1 MLRTL
6 ARSSLPIVSRCAR
19 IPSGLPKLPHRTFM
33 TSPSRRLPGFTN
45 MLSDHGAP
53 PPPVMVKRMTDAGVE
68 LIDGLLI
75 PRSCIF
81 LDGRVFLW
89 DALPPPKG
97 GNLAHLTKEMF
108 EMFEVVVPKPELLIL
123 GTGHSTLP
131 VPPEIRKYLS
141 SIGVGPIDVMDTWN
155 ACSTFN
161 MLAEEGRRVAAALL
175 VGSPDGSWKLS
186 QTTPSQ

>member
-1 MLRTL
+1 
-6 ARSSLPIVSRCAR
+6 
-19 IPSGLPKLPHRTFM
+19 
-33 TSPSRRLPGFTN
+33 

-89 DALPPPKG
+89 DASPPPKG
-97 GNLAHLTKEMF
+97 GNLSHLTKDMF
-108 EMFEVVVPKPELLIL
+108 EMFEVVVPKP
-123 GTGHSTLP
+123 GTGPTTLP
-131 VPPEIRKYLS
+131 VPPEIRTYLS

-175 VGSPDGSWKLS
+175 VGKSDGTWKISP
-186 QTTPSQ
+186 P